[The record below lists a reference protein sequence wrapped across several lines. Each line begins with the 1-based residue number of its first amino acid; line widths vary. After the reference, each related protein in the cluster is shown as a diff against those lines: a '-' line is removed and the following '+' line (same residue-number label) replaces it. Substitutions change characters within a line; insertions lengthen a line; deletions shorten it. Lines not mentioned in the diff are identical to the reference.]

1 MSTESASEPAF
12 VTVVSGLPRSG
23 TSMMMQMIAASG
35 LPILTDD
42 ARVPDRSNPRGY
54 FEHEAVKR
62 LARESGFVSSA
73 SGMALKVVSPLLPRL
88 PSGPH
93 YRIVL
98 MKRDLDE
105 VLRSQARMMGGAAA
119 NSPADREGEDGI
131 LRAAFTKSVAQA
143 RAWIEND
150 PNTLGLEIEHGEALC
165 EPLQVARRVAEFL
178 GRSSETDALASMAAA
193 VDTSLYRTR

>member
-1 MSTESASEPAF
+1 MSTGLASEPGF

-23 TSMMMQMIAASG
+23 TSMMMQMIEAAG
-35 LPILTDD
+35 MPILTD
-42 ARVPDRSNPRGY
+42 AVRVPDRSNPRGY

-62 LARESGFVSSA
+62 LARESSFVRGA

-98 MKRDLDE
+98 MKRDMDE

-119 NSPADREGEDGI
+119 NSPANREGEDGI

-143 RAWIEND
+143 RAWIEKD
-150 PNTLGLEIEHGEALC
+150 PNTLVLEIEHGEALC
-165 EPLQVARRVAEFL
+165 EPLQIARRVAEFI
-178 GRSSETDALASMAAA
+178 GTSSEADALASMAAA